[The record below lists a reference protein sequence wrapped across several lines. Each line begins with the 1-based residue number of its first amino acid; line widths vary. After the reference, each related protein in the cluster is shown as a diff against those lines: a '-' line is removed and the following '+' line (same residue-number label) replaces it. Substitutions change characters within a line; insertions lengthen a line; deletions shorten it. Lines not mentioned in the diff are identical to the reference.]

1 MRFIALFETARC
13 NRVGENKECLL
24 SAEFSIQA
32 FNEKIIFVVEHCL
45 ETNTADVA
53 VSRSINRVAECH
65 VVGGHGLGD
74 RAGCAAD
81 AEESARYFLAGAN
94 FSEGPILD
102 CV

>member
-1 MRFIALFETARC
+1 MRFIALFKTARRD
-13 NRVGENKECLL
+13 RVGENKKCLL
-24 SAEFSIQA
+24 GAEFSIQSLE
-32 FNEKIIFVVEHCL
+32 EKIVFVGEHCL
-45 ETNTADVA
+45 ETNAADVA